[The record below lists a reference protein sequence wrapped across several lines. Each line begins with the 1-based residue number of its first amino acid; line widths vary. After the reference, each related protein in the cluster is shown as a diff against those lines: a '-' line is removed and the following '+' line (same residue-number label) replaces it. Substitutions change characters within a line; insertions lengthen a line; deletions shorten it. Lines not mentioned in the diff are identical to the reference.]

1 MFGVIDLR
9 WRRLRAVLAWCA
21 ACAVAGGG
29 VAGSAWWHERGAAE
43 AFGRAES
50 RLAAARGRYT
60 RRSPESA
67 GNGAAPPPSSASGS
81 RSGESAKRGP
91 RDGPKARASPHPGSS
106 PRTIA
111 SASRGNA
118 EPEGP
123 VVVRVT
129 DMSVDFE
136 MRHEGELP
144 EFFRALERD
153 AGSLFTVS
161 GCRLVRAREIGTR
174 GPPGQPSTRR
184 VGFDGRPSSS
194 PGRSR
199 AGVRPSSPARPR
211 PANVPKTA
219 PSPRAAPIRTAGMM
233 LDPIHRGSGASLPDH
248 RERPSGDCSRPR
260 RSARGSKRR
269 RPVPPTSRTL
279 PAPHKPWTALRP
291 WSHRRRPA
299 GSTSTECSSRSGKPI
314 TGWIDGRRVA
324 YEQSSPERRTTA
336 GGQPPRVRLHAGPP
350 APAAGD
356 SRRNRIHAAS
366 RSRRYRRPAGSR
378 PAPDNVLIWLPVRS
392 SASAAVRQPPD
403 PNEANSYER
412 SSHLPLTEAPAP
424 GLH

>member
-1 MFGVIDLR
+1 MPSWRGVPRVR
-9 WRRLRAVLAWCA
+9 WPEA
-21 ACAVAGGG
+21 G

-60 RRSPESA
+60 ALTGERREWRRATPLFREWQSLGRIGEARPARWAEGA
-67 GNGAAPPPSSASGS
+67 GLAASGVLAANH
-81 RSGESAKRGP
+81 RLGQP
-91 RDGPKARASPHPGSS
+91 R
-106 PRTIA
+106 
-111 SASRGNA
+111 NA

-123 VVVRVT
+123 VVVWVT

-174 GPPGQPSTRR
+174 GPPGSAIDASCRIRWQTIVLSGAEP
-184 VGFDGRPSSS
+184 GWS
-194 PGRSR
+194 P
-199 AGVRPSSPARPR
+199 PELSSPAAPGQRTEDGAVAESRPDPDGR
-211 PANVPKTA
+211 DDAGSDSSRLGSVPPGPSRETFGRLFTTPAERA
-219 PSPRAAPIRTAGMM
+219 RIEAEAARAADVPDTAGPAQAV
-233 LDPIHRGSGASLPDH
+233 DGPPAVVAPPPARWIHVNGVL
-248 RERPSGDCSRPR
+248 
-260 RSARGSKRR
+260 
-269 RPVPPTSRTL
+269 V
-279 PAPHKPWTALRP
+279 
-291 WSHRRRPA
+291 
-299 GSTSTECSSRSGKPI
+299 RSGKPI

-336 GGQPPRVRLHAGPP
+336 GGLPPRVRLHAGPP

-356 SRRNRIHAAS
+356 SRRTGYTPPVVHVDTGGRRLAARPGQRLDLVTGAVIGVGRRQTTP
-366 RSRRYRRPAGSR
+366 RS
-378 PAPDNVLIWLPVRS
+378 
-392 SASAAVRQPPD
+392 
-403 PNEANSYER
+403 ER
-412 SSHLPLTEAPAP
+412 GEFLRTSSHLPLTEAPAP